1 MYYIALYYQ
10 LVKQGELEM
19 TNKNEEQTMDSLVPV
34 TTINNVDITPVLTE
48 VIEYAKDNASVGDL
62 ESIISSVPSK
72 SSLDWKLISGV
83 LMNSTVEWVSENKNN
98 GNVDSMDLIR
108 HLQKDVGYL
117 LQRLGLAG

>member
-1 MYYIALYYQ
+1 
-10 LVKQGELEM
+10 
-19 TNKNEEQTMDSLVPV
+19 
-34 TTINNVDITPVLTE
+34 
-48 VIEYAKDNASVGDL
+48 
-62 ESIISSVPSK
+62 
-72 SSLDWKLISGV
+72 V

>member
-1 MYYIALYYQ
+1 
-10 LVKQGELEM
+10 M

-34 TTINNVDITPVLTE
+34 ESIKGVDITPVMQE
-48 VIEYAKDNASVGDL
+48 VIEYAKDHASVGDL
-62 ESIISSVPSK
+62 ESIISSVPAK

-83 LMNSTVEWVSENKNN
+83 LMNSTVEWVVDNK
-98 GNVDSMDLIR
+98 GNSNVESIDLIR